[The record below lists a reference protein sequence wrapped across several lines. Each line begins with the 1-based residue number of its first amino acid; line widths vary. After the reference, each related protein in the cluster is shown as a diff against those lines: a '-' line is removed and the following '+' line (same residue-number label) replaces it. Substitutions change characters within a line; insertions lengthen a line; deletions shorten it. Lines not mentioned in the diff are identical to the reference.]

1 MKELNVVLTELG
13 ISKVRLA
20 KYLGV
25 SRQMLYNYL
34 GIEDINNWPK
44 EKAAKLLSLL
54 NIENIKELENIK
66 ITGEYIIEVE
76 NRLNEGVKDSSSKE
90 VIADLK
96 GFNKKEQEL
105 LSDIINLLKEK
116 LANDKTKE
124 TYNTYVY
131 LYHFLQSME
140 TNEELKYILAFMAK
154 SLGFVD
160 PMEFNFNKDKQF
172 VFESIMFSAMTLYN
186 NGGSSKVKLAESHK
200 RFVQNIEQKKEEKL
214 SRTQELNTVKIQAL
228 KELGYTE
235 INEDNAK
242 EVFERLLKF
251 NQERFK
257 KGIKNEK
264 KKFTICCTTISSISF
279 GNRLY

>member
-34 GIEDINNWPK
+34 GIDDINNWPK

-54 NIENIKELENIK
+54 NVESMEELSKVK
-66 ITGEYIIEVE
+66 ITGDYVIEVE
-76 NRLNEGVKDSSSKE
+76 NRLNEGVKDTTNKE
-90 VIADLK
+90 VFADLK

-116 LANDKTKE
+116 LSIDKTKD
-124 TYNTYVY
+124 TYTTYLY

-154 SLGFVD
+154 SLGFIE
-160 PMEFNFNKDKQF
+160 PMEFAYNKEKQF
-172 VFESIMFSAMTLYN
+172 IFESIMFSAVTLYN
-186 NGGSSKVKLAESHK
+186 NGGTSKVKLAESHK
-200 RFVQNIEQKKEEKL
+200 RFEQSIEQKKEEKL

-242 EVFERLLKF
+242 EVFEKIAEIQSRKV
-251 NQERFK
+251 
-257 KGIKNEK
+257 
-264 KKFTICCTTISSISF
+264 
-279 GNRLY
+279 

>member
-34 GIEDINNWPK
+34 AIDNINNWPK

-54 NIENIKELENIK
+54 NIENIEQLGSLK
-66 ITGEYIIEVE
+66 INGEYIIEVE
-76 NRLNEGVKDSSSKE
+76 NRLNEGVKDTSNKDI
-90 VIADLK
+90 IADLK

-116 LANDKTKE
+116 LSSNKTKD
-124 TYNTYVY
+124 TYNTYLY

-140 TNEELKYILAFMAK
+140 TNQELKYILGYVSK
-154 SLGFVD
+154 SLGFTP
-160 PMEFNFNKDKQF
+160 PMEFAFNSDKQF
-172 VFESIMFSAMTLYN
+172 IFESIMFSAMTLYN
-186 NGGSSKVKLAESHK
+186 NGGASKTRLAASHK
-200 RFVQNIEQKKEEKL
+200 RFEEDIEHKNEEKL
-214 SRTQELNTVKIQAL
+214 SRTQELNTAKIQAL

-242 EVFERLLKF
+242 EVL
-251 NQERFK
+251 
-257 KGIKNEK
+257 EK
-264 KKFTICCTTISSISF
+264 IAEIQSRKV
-279 GNRLY
+279 